1 MVGHPVESE
10 DAGEWDEQVEG
21 GDHHEVEAENCRDLR
36 LCPHRGHKAAHNV
49 SWNLCIEKHHD
60 KESGA
65 GR

>member
-10 DAGEWDEQVEG
+10 DAGEGDEQVEG

-49 SWNLCIEKHHD
+49 S
-60 KESGA
+60 
-65 GR
+65 